1 MALIQ
6 DLRFALRIF
15 GKSPGFAIF
24 AVLALALG
32 IGANTAI
39 FSLVDAVLL
48 KPLSFRDPGRLVMV
62 WEDARFMGFPENT
75 PAPANYIDW
84 KARNHVFTDMA
95 ALNGDIFDLTGNG
108 EQPEEVE
115 AKRVTANLFPLLGV
129 KPILGRTFLP
139 EEDNPGGPQVAAIS
153 RGLWIR
159 RFGADPGIIGKT
171 ILLNGEKHTVIGV
184 LPPGFDLPDP
194 VDVWVPMAFTNQQRA
209 SRGNHYLQVVARLRD
224 GVTFQQ
230 AQADM
235 RGIAAQLARQYP
247 NTNQGIGAL
256 LVPLHSQFVG
266 SLRIGLIALLAAVA
280 CVLLIACANVANLLL
295 ARAAGRRREM
305 AVRTALGASRQ
316 RLIRQTLTESVFLSL
331 AGGALGLLLADW
343 SLAFL
348 QRLLPLPLTTT
359 TSVSLDPEVLAFTV
373 VVAVLAGVLFGLA
386 PAIRIS
392 SHSLADGLKEGARG
406 SGGSSANRLR
416 GSLVIAEVALSAILL
431 IGSGLMIQTLF
442 RLQGID
448 PGFKSAHV
456 LCARTQLP
464 DNPWYR
470 DINHRVAFYQRVLAR
485 IEALPGVVSAGY
497 TTFLPLT
504 NRGGTSG
511 FTIEGRPEPPSNQG
525 PDANHRVITPDY
537 LRAIGVP
544 LIAGRS
550 LQESDGPDSPP
561 VALINQTMAAKYWP
575 GENPIG
581 HRFKLGD

>member
-1 MALIQ
+1 IRSMALIQ

-84 KARNHVFTDMA
+84 KTRNHVFTDMA
-95 ALNGDIFDLTGNG
+95 ALNGDIVDLTGNG

-115 AKRVTANLFPLLGV
+115 AKRATANLFPLLGV
-129 KPILGRTFLP
+129 KPVLGRTFLP

-295 ARAAGRRREM
+295 ARATGRRREM

-348 QRLLPLPLTTT
+348 QRLIPLPLTTT
-359 TSVSLDPEVLAFTV
+359 TSVSLDPKVLAFTV
-373 VVAVLAGVLFGLA
+373 AVAVLAGVLFGLA
-386 PAIRIS
+386 PALRIS
-392 SHSLADGLKEGARG
+392 SHSLADGLKEGTRG
-406 SGGSSANRLR
+406 SGGGSSANRLR

-442 RLQGID
+442 HLQGID

-456 LCARTQLP
+456 LCAQTQLP
-464 DNPWYR
+464 QTRWYQ
-470 DINHRVAFYQRVLAR
+470 DVNHRAAFYKRVLTR
-485 IEALPGVVSAGY
+485 IAALPGVVSAGY
-497 TTFLPLT
+497 TTFLPLP
-504 NRGGTSG
+504 NRG
-511 FTIEGRPEPPSNQG
+511 
-525 PDANHRVITPDY
+525 
-537 LRAIGVP
+537 
-544 LIAGRS
+544 
-550 LQESDGPDSPP
+550 
-561 VALINQTMAAKYWP
+561 
-575 GENPIG
+575 
-581 HRFKLGD
+581 